1 MVGNNIAFAT
11 GLRIW
16 SKVVGPLLFKPFAIW
31 SQIAC
36 EQALCLGKGW
46 KNHEAAAISPSCLC
60 LVIADHLLARLL
72 SVTSIH
78 WNAINFVCKKG
89 VGRQHATFTSCQKY
103 CLFRWVF
110 SLAGRLCPGG
120 LSFDWKNVIFAAY
133 FKLRG
138 RDTHTDFF
146 FFLILFTGSP
156 PFPRDFFILSPNRE
170 PVHGLGPRWWRLS
183 LPWVKGDTTLCFA
196 SKGIKGKVVVK

>member
-1 MVGNNIAFAT
+1 MNRLSVWEKGEKNHEE
-11 GLRIW
+11 
-16 SKVVGPLLFKPFAIW
+16 K
-31 SQIAC
+31 
-36 EQALCLGKGW
+36 GKGW
-46 KNHEAAAISPSCLC
+46 EPAAISPSCLC
-60 LVIADHLLARLL
+60 LVIADHLSARLL

-146 FFLILFTGSP
+146 FYYYFVYGLS
-156 PFPRDFFILSPNRE
+156 PFPSRFFHPFPKQRACSRARSQMVKAICALS
-170 PVHGLGPRWWRLS
+170 
-183 LPWVKGDTTLCFA
+183 
-196 SKGIKGKVVVK
+196 

>member
-1 MVGNNIAFAT
+1 MVPDSLWT
-11 GLRIW
+11 G
-16 SKVVGPLLFKPFAIW
+16 SLF
-31 SQIAC
+31 
-36 EQALCLGKGW
+36 GKGW
-46 KNHEAAAISPSCLC
+46 KNHEEKGKGWEPAAISPSCLC
-60 LVIADHLLARLL
+60 LVIADHLSARLL

-89 VGRQHATFTSCQKY
+89 VGRQHTTFTSCQKY

-120 LSFDWKNVIFAAY
+120 LSFDWKKVIFAAY

-146 FFLILFTGSP
+146 FFFFWFCLRALPFSLAIFSSFPQTESLFTG
-156 PFPRDFFILSPNRE
+156 
-170 PVHGLGPRWWRLS
+170 
-183 LPWVKGDTTLCFA
+183 
-196 SKGIKGKVVVK
+196 